1 MSIKAS
7 VYQIDNFS
15 SSVDGLKSDYENGIQ
30 VVLNVC
36 DTLEKSIKSFLE
48 GMNSIISTIDSDISN
63 ADYVYYQNES
73 LYARYES
80 QREYAEKRL
89 AVVED
94 PEDIKNYQKKISD
107 CDYKMSEI
115 SQKNQRLTSVISK
128 LRTIK
133 SKYNDALKH
142 LPNVDSI
149 KPIRKNL
156 EKLKSEHWSLC
167 SQYEDKAFS
176 AQKLVSLIDEK
187 LSYVAEVSS
196 SSSRIVTVHNA
207 QSLSDMAH
215 SLRSVG
221 DSISDQNGGLNGDI
235 STFSSLIQDE
245 VSNKAVSLCKESSQI
260 VEQIIDNFDDL
271 ANHFESAAKYLKQ
284 YENLV

>member
-7 VYQIDNFS
+7 VHQIDKFS
-15 SSVDGLKSDYENGIQ
+15 SSVDSLKSDYENGVQ

-36 DTLEKSIKSFLE
+36 DTLEKSIKNFLD
-48 GMNSIISTIDSDISN
+48 GMNSIISTIDTDISN

-94 PEDIKNYQKKISD
+94 PEDIKNYQKKIAD
-107 CDYKMSEI
+107 CDYKMNEI
-115 SQKNQRLTSVISK
+115 SQKNQRLSSVISQ
-128 LRTIK
+128 LRTVRN
-133 SKYNDALKH
+133 KYSDALKH
-142 LPNVDSI
+142 LPNLDSI

-167 SQYEDKAFS
+167 SQYEDKVLS
-176 AQKLVSLIDEK
+176 AQKLVSLIDEN

-207 QSLSDMAH
+207 QSLIDMAH
-215 SLRSVG
+215 SLRSVSDG
-221 DSISDQNGGLNGDI
+221 ISNQNGGLNADI
-235 STFSSLIQDE
+235 STFSSVIQDE
-245 VSNKAVSLCKESSQI
+245 VSNNAVSLCRESSQI
-260 VEQIIDNFDDL
+260 VKQLIDNFDDL
-271 ANHFESAAKYLKQ
+271 ANHFESAARYLKQ
-284 YENLV
+284 YEHLV